1 MTFSKAFVTTAL
13 PTWTIYRLATIKKK
27 KEKKTKEEKGVP
39 REAICN
45 MNVLILCG
53 DQPEVSVWKE
63 KKGTNRTVES
73 TSRVD

>member
-1 MTFSKAFVTTAL
+1 
-13 PTWTIYRLATIKKK
+13 LATIKKK
-27 KEKKTKEEKGVP
+27 EEKKTKEEKVVP

-63 KKGTNRTVES
+63 KRNE
-73 TSRVD
+73 